1 MPLEHSESFAR
12 LAAGDLHDVVKAF
25 AANPAFRAA
34 EWEELTT
41 EDNPYRRPVRPDD
54 LAWLDYGKQMPVAK
68 ALKLSALLGHR
79 MLRNVYDSGLLY
91 LPPAGG
97 QSGPAATDA
106 ATFYS
111 DENRVLGAL
120 ASPVLEQHLFGLLE
134 SEREQLAG
142 YGPEQVV
149 AAVEA
154 YHRQRSAESGQA
166 FVTALSTKDRKASA
180 TFVLL
185 QLSAYLP
192 ASRMAA
198 GRAALGEYDVE
209 HPGARITLLDDYRTW
224 AGLHDEYRSLV
235 EGAGLRTTTGAY
247 WQLYLGTS
255 LARGNHLHWL
265 SRNREKYPEFL
276 GALLHHSIDQSVTAA
291 RFADV
296 FEDGLGVRSTLF
308 DHLGGDPGHLREL
321 ADRWVTPLSRLY
333 GPAAVERFHHG
344 FADAAWLA
352 RLWDEDLA
360 RQLAWA
366 DDIPLHQEKA
376 EKISRY
382 IDDNDITV
390 DLDTFVESNE
400 ETSTTHVHDEH
411 RLVMIEKGEMHFWN
425 NVTHKID
432 LHEGDKV
439 LIPVS
444 RLHGS
449 TVLSGECTYHQP
461 IIPEE
466 MYARF

>member
-1 MPLEHSESFAR
+1 MPLKFSETFNR

-54 LAWLDYGKQMPVAK
+54 LAWLDYSKQMPVAK

-79 MLRNVYDSGLLY
+79 MLRNVYDSELLY
-91 LPPAGG
+91 LPPAAGEA
-97 QSGPAATDA
+97 AATDA

-111 DENRVLGAL
+111 DGNRMLGAL
-120 ASPVLEQHLFGLLE
+120 AAPVLEQHLFGLFG
-134 SEREQLAG
+134 SERKPLAG
-142 YGPEQVV
+142 YGPEQV
-149 AAVEA
+149 AAAIEA
-154 YHRQRSAESGQA
+154 YHEQRLAEPGRA
-166 FVTALSTKDRKASA
+166 FTAAHATKDRKASA

-192 ASRMAA
+192 ASRVAV
-198 GRAALGEYDVE
+198 GRAALGEFDVA
-209 HPGARITLLDDYRTW
+209 HPGARVTLLDDYRTW
-224 AGLHDEYRSLV
+224 AGPHDEYRSLV
-235 EGAGLRTTTGAY
+235 EGAGLKTTTGAY

-276 GALLHHSIDQSVTAA
+276 GALLHHSIDQAVTAA
-291 RFADV
+291 WFADV

-308 DHLGGDPGHLREL
+308 DQLGLAPGNLRGL
-321 ADRWVTPLSRLY
+321 ADRWIAPLHRLF
-333 GPAAVERFHHG
+333 GPDGVERFHHG
-344 FADAAWLA
+344 FADAAWPA
-352 RLWDEDLA
+352 HLWDEDLA
-360 RQLAWA
+360 TQLAWA
-366 DDIPLHQEKA
+366 DDIPLHQAKA
-376 EKISRY
+376 ERIQRY
-382 IDDNDITV
+382 SAENDITV

-411 RLVMIEKGEMHFWN
+411 RLVMIERGEMHFWN

-461 IIPEE
+461 IIPEDI
-466 MYARF
+466 YARF

>member
-1 MPLEHSESFAR
+1 
-12 LAAGDLHDVVKAF
+12 V
-25 AANPAFRAA
+25 
-34 EWEELTT
+34 
-41 EDNPYRRPVRPDD
+41 
-54 LAWLDYGKQMPVAK
+54 
-68 ALKLSALLGHR
+68 
-79 MLRNVYDSGLLY
+79 
-91 LPPAGG
+91 
-97 QSGPAATDA
+97 PAATDA

-111 DENRVLGAL
+111 DTNRMLGAL
-120 ASPVLEQHLFGLLE
+120 AAPVLEQHLFGLFP
-134 SEREQLAG
+134 SERKPLAG
-142 YGPEQVV
+142 YGPEQV
-149 AAVEA
+149 AAAIES
-154 YHRQRSAESGQA
+154 YHQQRLAEPGRA
-166 FVTALSTKDRKASA
+166 FGAALATADRKASA

-192 ASRMAA
+192 ASRVAI
-198 GRAALGEYDVE
+198 GRAALGEFDVA
-209 HPGARITLLDDYRTW
+209 HPGARVTLLDDYRTW

-235 EGAGLRTTTGAY
+235 EGGGLKTTTGAY

-276 GALLHHSIDQSVTAA
+276 GALLHHSIDQSVTAT

-308 DHLGGDPGHLREL
+308 DHLSQRPGHLRDL
-321 ADRWVTPLSRLY
+321 ADRWVAPLRRLY
-333 GPAAVERFHHG
+333 GPDATERFHHG

-352 RLWDEDLA
+352 QLWDEDLA
-360 RQLAWA
+360 QQLAWA
-366 DDIPLHQEKA
+366 DDIPLHQKKA
-376 EKISRY
+376 EQIHRY
-382 IDDNDITV
+382 IEDNGITV

-411 RLVMIEKGEMHFWN
+411 RLVMIERGEMHFWN

-461 IIPEE
+461 IITPELD
-466 MYARF
+466 ARFGGSPSSPPRLA

>member
-1 MPLEHSESFAR
+1 MPLEYSETFAR
-12 LAAGDLHDVVKAF
+12 LTAGDPNDVVKAF

-41 EDNPYRRPVRPDD
+41 EDDPYRRPVRPDD
-54 LAWLDYGKQMPVAK
+54 LAWLDYGKPMPVAK

-79 MLRNVYDSGLLY
+79 MLRNIYDSGLLY
-91 LPPAGG
+91 LPP
-97 QSGPAATDA
+97 SPGPAAQADA

-111 DENRVLGAL
+111 ESNRVLGAM
-120 ASPVLEQHLFGLLE
+120 AAPVLERHLFSLLA
-134 SEREQLAG
+134 SERKPLPG
-142 YGPEQVV
+142 YAPEQV
-149 AAVEA
+149 AAA
-154 YHRQRSAESGQA
+154 IADYHQQRLAESGQA
-166 FVTALSTKDRKASA
+166 FTAALSTKDRKASA

-185 QLSAYLP
+185 QFSSYLP
-192 ASRMAA
+192 ASRLAV
-198 GRAALGEYDVE
+198 GRAALGEYDIA
-209 HPGARITLLDDYRTW
+209 HPGARVALLDDYRTW
-224 AGLHDEYRSLV
+224 AGLSGQYRALM
-235 EGAGLRTTTGAY
+235 EGAGLKTTTGAY

-265 SRNREKYPEFL
+265 SRDREKYPEFL
-276 GALLHHSIDQSVTAA
+276 GALLHHSIDQAVTAA

-296 FEDGLGVRSTLF
+296 FEDGLGVRPALF
-308 DHLGGDPGHLREL
+308 DHLGVAPGHLVDL
-321 ADRWVTPLSRLY
+321 VGRWVEPLLELY
-333 GPAAVERFHHG
+333 GPEGVERFHHG
-344 FADAAWLA
+344 FADAVWLA
-352 RLWDEDLA
+352 ALWDEDLA
-360 RQLAWA
+360 QQLAWA
-366 DDIPLHQEKA
+366 DSIPEHQDKA
-376 EKISRY
+376 ARINKY
-382 IDDNDITV
+382 IEDNGITV

-411 RLVMIEKGEMHFWN
+411 RLVMIERGEMHFWN

-461 IIPEE
+461 IIPED

>member
-1 MPLEHSESFAR
+1 MPVKYSETFAR
-12 LAAGDLHDVVKAF
+12 LATGELHDVVKAF

-54 LAWLDYGKQMPVAK
+54 LAWLDYSKQMPVAK

-79 MLRNVYDSGLLY
+79 MLRNVYDTELLF
-91 LPPAGG
+91 LPPSGG
-97 QSGPAATDA
+97 VDGPAATDA

-111 DENRVLGAL
+111 EENRVLGAL
-120 ASPVLEQHLFGLLE
+120 AAPVLEQHLFGLLE
-134 SEREQLAG
+134 SERKPLAG
-142 YGPEQVV
+142 YSQDQVV
-149 AAVEA
+149 ADIEA
-154 YHRQRSAESGQA
+154 YHERRREESGKA
-166 FVTALSTKDRKASA
+166 FVAALSTQDRRASA
-180 TFVLL
+180 TFTLL

-192 ASRMAA
+192 ASRMAI
-198 GRAALGEYDVE
+198 GRAALGEYDAE

-224 AGLHDEYRSLV
+224 AGLHDEYRSLM

-276 GALLHHSIDQSVTAA
+276 GALLHHGIDQAVTAG

-296 FEDGLGVRSTLF
+296 FEDGLGVRSSLF
-308 DHLGGDPGHLREL
+308 DHLGRDSGHLREL
-321 ADRWVTPLSRLY
+321 TDRWVAPLSRLY
-333 GPAAVERFHHG
+333 GPEAVGRFHNG
-344 FADAAWLA
+344 FVDAAWLA
-352 RLWDEDLA
+352 QLWDEDLA
-360 RQLAWA
+360 LQLAWA
-366 DDIPLHQEKA
+366 DDIPLHQKKA
-376 EKISRY
+376 EAIHRY
-382 IDDNDITV
+382 IEDNNITV

-400 ETSTTHVHDEH
+400 ETSTTHVHNEH

-466 MYARF
+466 MYQRF

>member
-1 MPLEHSESFAR
+1 MPLDQPENFAP
-12 LAAGDLHDVVKAF
+12 LAAGNPHDVVRAF
-25 AANPAFRAA
+25 SANPAFRAA

-54 LAWLDYGKQMPVAK
+54 LAWLDYSKQMPVAK

-79 MLRNVYDSGLLY
+79 MLRNVYDSELLL
-91 LPPAGG
+91 LPPAA
-97 QSGPAATDA
+97 SPAAASDA

-111 DENRVLGAL
+111 DSNRTLGAL
-120 ASPVLEQHLFGLLE
+120 AAPVLERHLFSLLE
-134 SEREQLAG
+134 SERKPLAA
-142 YGPEQVV
+142 YGTDQVT
-149 AAVEA
+149 AAIEA
-154 YHRQRSAESGQA
+154 YHQQRTAETGRA
-166 FVTALSTKDRKASA
+166 FTTALGTSDRKASA

-192 ASRMAA
+192 ASRVAI
-198 GRAALGEYDVE
+198 GRAALGEFDAG
-209 HPGARITLLDDYRTW
+209 HPGARVALLDDYRTW
-224 AGLHDEYRSLV
+224 AGLHPEYRSLL
-235 EGAGLRTTTGAY
+235 EGAGLTTTTGAY

-255 LARGNHLHWL
+255 LARGNHLHRL
-265 SRNREKYPEFL
+265 SRNREQYPEFL
-276 GALLHHSIDQSVTAA
+276 GALLHHSIDQSATAA

-296 FEDGLGVRSTLF
+296 FEDGFGVRPTLF
-308 DHLGGDPGHLREL
+308 DHLGGEPGHLREL
-321 ADRWVTPLSRLY
+321 AGRWVEPLRRLY
-333 GPAAVERFHHG
+333 GPEAVERFHNG

-352 RLWDEDLA
+352 QLWDEDLA
-360 RQLAWA
+360 QQLAWA

-376 EKISRY
+376 ERIHRH
-382 IDDNDITV
+382 IEDNGITV

-411 RLVMIEKGEMHFWN
+411 RLVMVERGEMHFWN

-461 IIPEE
+461 IIPED

>member
-1 MPLEHSESFAR
+1 MPLEHSETIAQ
-12 LAAGDLHDVVKAF
+12 LANGELNDVVKAF
-25 AANPAFRAA
+25 AANPAYRAA

-41 EDNPYRRPVRPDD
+41 EQNPYRRPVRPDD
-54 LAWLDYGKQMPVAK
+54 LAWLDYGRKMPAAK

-79 MLRNVYDSGLLY
+79 MLRNVYDSGLLF
-91 LPPAGG
+91 LPPAADE
-97 QSGPAATDA
+97 AAGRDA

-120 ASPVLEQHLFGLLE
+120 AAPILEQHLFSLLDG
-134 SEREQLAG
+134 ERKPLPGYSPDQVATAVQEYHQQRLAE
-142 YGPEQVV
+142 PN
-149 AAVEA
+149 
-154 YHRQRSAESGQA
+154 RA
-166 FVTALSTKDRKASA
+166 FTTALGTKDRKASA

-185 QLSAYLP
+185 QLTAYLP
-192 ASRMAA
+192 AAYLA
-198 GRAALGEYDVE
+198 TGRAALGEFDAA
-209 HPGARITLLDDYRTW
+209 HPGARTALLDDYRTW
-224 AGLHDEYRSLV
+224 AGLHEEYRALV
-235 EGAGLRTTTGAY
+235 EGGGLKTTTGAY

-265 SRNREKYPEFL
+265 SRDRERYPEFL
-276 GALLHHSIDQSVTAA
+276 GALVQHSIDRAVTAA
-291 RFADV
+291 RLAEV
-296 FEDGLGVRSTLF
+296 FEDGLGVRSGLLP
-308 DHLGGDPGHLREL
+308 HLAEQTSHLREFT
-321 ADRWVTPLSRLY
+321 DRWIAPLHRLY
-333 GPAAVERFHHG
+333 GPAGVERFHHG
-344 FADAAWLA
+344 FADAAWFA
-352 RLWDEDLA
+352 QLWDEDLA
-360 RQLAWA
+360 LQLAWA

-376 EKISRY
+376 ERIHRH
-382 IDDNDITV
+382 IQDNGITV
-390 DLDTFVESNE
+390 DLDTFVESHE
-400 ETSTTHVHDEH
+400 ETSTTHVHNEH
-411 RLVMIEKGEMHFWN
+411 RLVMVERGEMHFWN

>member
-1 MPLEHSESFAR
+1 MALEYTDLFAR
-12 LAAGDLHDVVKAF
+12 LAAGDANGVVKAF

-54 LAWLDYGKQMPVAK
+54 LAWLDYGKPMPVAK

-79 MLRNVYDSGLLY
+79 MLRNVYDSGLLH
-91 LPPAGG
+91 LPPAA
-97 QSGPAATDA
+97 GPAAA
-106 ATFYS
+106 ADGALFY
-111 DENRVLGAL
+111 DERNRVLGAM
-120 ASPVLEQHLFGLLE
+120 AAPVLERHLFTLLE
-134 SEREQLAG
+134 SERKPLAG
-142 YGPEQVV
+142 YAPEQVA
-149 AAVEA
+149 AAVGA
-154 YHRQRSAESGQA
+154 YHEQRLAEPGRA
-166 FVTALSTKDRKASA
+166 FAAALSTKDRKASA

-192 ASRMAA
+192 ASRAA
-198 GRAALGEYDVE
+198 VGRAALGEYDIA
-209 HPGARITLLDDYRTW
+209 HPGARIALLDDYRTW
-224 AGLHDEYRSLV
+224 AGLHGQYRALL
-235 EGAGLRTTTGAY
+235 EGAGLKTTTGAY

-255 LARGNHLHWL
+255 LARGNHLHRL
-265 SRNREKYPEFL
+265 SRDREKYPEFL
-276 GALLHHSIDQSVTAA
+276 GALLHHGIDQAVTAA
-291 RFADV
+291 GFADV
-296 FEDGLGVRSTLF
+296 FEDGFGTRPALF
-308 DHLGGDPGHLREL
+308 DHFGLEPGHLGDL
-321 ADRWVTPLSRLY
+321 TGRWVEPLLRLY
-333 GPAAVERFHHG
+333 GPSGVERFHHG

-352 RLWDEDLA
+352 GLWDEDLA

-366 DDIPLHQEKA
+366 DSIPEHQDKA
-376 EKISRY
+376 ERISRY
-382 IDDNDITV
+382 IQDNGITV
-390 DLDTFVESNE
+390 DLDTFVESHE

-411 RLVMIEKGEMHFWN
+411 RLVMVERGQMHFWN
-425 NVTHKID
+425 NVTHKIA

-461 IIPEE
+461 IIPED